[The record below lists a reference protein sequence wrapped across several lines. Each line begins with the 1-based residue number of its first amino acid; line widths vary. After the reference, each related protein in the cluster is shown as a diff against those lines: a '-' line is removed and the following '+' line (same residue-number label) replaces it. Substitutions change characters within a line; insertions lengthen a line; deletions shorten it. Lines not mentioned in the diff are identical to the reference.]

1 MTIENM
7 VVEDVTGQSLQ
18 GLDDKTLC
26 WLEEIGI
33 TTRSELALI
42 GAATAYEMI
51 REVHPE
57 ATVSLAG
64 ELLRAASG
72 RRRTSKLSKS

>member
-7 VVEDVTGQSLQ
+7 TVENVAGQSLQ
-18 GLDDKTLC
+18 GLDYKALC

-33 TTRSELALI
+33 TTRAELELI

-57 ATVSLAG
+57 APMSLSG
-64 ELLRAASG
+64 DLLRAAAG
-72 RRRTSKLSKS
+72 RRKSAKS